1 MITRKG
7 YEVKVECPVLL
18 DDKSNIKDFFVADVH
33 GGRSF
38 LLNDGGYPMNDVD
51 MIIRQQDAN
60 IRESMLAQLQ
70 EVPTTGFPADMPNQE
85 VLMGL
90 RSRYQQAPSEMVNFY
105 EKQLEI
111 AQAKYEAAQAA
122 AAEKSSEVKVDAN
135 EVIDNAYICCP

>member
-135 EVIDNAYICCP
+135 EVIDNA

>member
-60 IRESMLAQLQ
+60 VRESLLSQLE

-90 RSRYQQAPSEMVNFY
+90 RSRYQQAPSEMVSYY

-122 AAEKSSEVKVDAN
+122 AAEKSSETNVDVN
-135 EVIDNAYICCP
+135 EVIDNA

>member
-60 IRESMLAQLQ
+60 VRESLLSQLE
-70 EVPTTGFPADMPNQE
+70 EVPTTGFPADMSNQE
-85 VLMGL
+85 VLLGL
-90 RSRYQQAPSEMVNFY
+90 RSRYQQAPSEMVSFY

-122 AAEKSSEVKVDAN
+122 ATEKSSDVKVDAD
-135 EVIDNAYICCP
+135 EVIDNA